1 MRRDYEVF
9 ISYRHKDCNPLAK
22 ALYSEFLNVYGV
34 DSFRDDEELHF
45 GDFRTQLIKNNKKSQ
60 YLVLLLTPGM
70 LDRCHQEGD
79 WITTEV
85 SLYLQAG
92 KPIIPIKMNG
102 FEYPDNL
109 PEKIKD
115 LVKFDENAIV
125 CELDDPEETAKI
137 IAKGVNEQIRK
148 GWSQELQ
155 KEAIMSRQYLSYD
168 NESESG
174 YNYISTMALRESLF
188 FLGVNL
194 LYSFAITILYK
205 TTDPYT
211 YYTMYAVLGVFPL
224 FLVFCEMFKKLIGRS
239 KSLDRLILDYRIIR
253 WVGPL
258 LKIFFIGIVPL
269 VILAYAVP
277 LLGMVGG
284 IVTGILPQTYAH
296 ELYAM
301 SVVAILFY
309 LPTSRWIYKTVL
321 ASIDFCNSR
330 FGRYPKKFIVCKRVL
345 KIRKISKIAGWIALV
360 PAILLCGVLCALVIG
375 G

>member
-1 MRRDYEVF
+1 MKRDYEVF
-9 ISYRHKDCNPLAK
+9 ISYRHRDCNALAK
-22 ALYSEFLNVYGV
+22 TLYSEFLNVYGV

-45 GDFRTQLIKNNKKSQ
+45 GDFRTQLIKNNKRSQ

-70 LDRCHQEGD
+70 LDRCFEEGD

-85 SLYLQAG
+85 SLYLESH

-102 FEYPDNL
+102 FEYPDVL
-109 PEKIKD
+109 PDKIKD
-115 LVKFDENAIV
+115 LIKFDENAIV
-125 CELDDPEETAKI
+125 CDFNDPEETAKI

-155 KEAIMSRQYLSYD
+155 KEAILSRPYLSSD
-168 NESESG
+168 NESETG
-174 YNYISTMALRESLF
+174 YSYISTMALRESLF
-188 FLGVNL
+188 FFGVNL
-194 LYSFAITILYK
+194 LYALGITIIYK
-205 TTDPYT
+205 ATDPYT
-211 YYTMYAVLGVFPL
+211 YHTMYAVLGVLPL
-224 FLVFCEMFKKLIGRS
+224 FLIFCEMFKKLIGRS

-258 LKIFFIGIVPL
+258 LKVFFIGIVPL
-269 VILAYAVP
+269 LIVAYAVP

-284 IVTGILPQTYAH
+284 IVTGILPQSCAQ

-301 SVVAILFY
+301 CVVAILFY
-309 LPTSRWIYKTVL
+309 LPTLRWLYKTVL
-321 ASIDFCNSR
+321 ASIDFCNSL
-330 FGRYPKKFIVCKRVL
+330 FGRYPKKFLVCKNVL
-345 KIRKISKIAGWIALV
+345 KVRKISKFAGWIALV